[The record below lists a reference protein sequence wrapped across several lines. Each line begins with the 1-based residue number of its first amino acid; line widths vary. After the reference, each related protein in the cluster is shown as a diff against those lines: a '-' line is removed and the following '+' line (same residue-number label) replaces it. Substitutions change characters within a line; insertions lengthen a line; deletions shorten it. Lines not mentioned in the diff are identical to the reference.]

1 MHIETLVYRISTK
14 NLLQLIHIWRSVHW
28 TDITEIVALRILF
41 NENEF
46 FHYRLCLHDDYKR
59 KSTNTIMMNRRAY
72 VFYENAV
79 EIIQFSC
86 VEIGIMPKFVY
97 LLNLMATNTNNHWN
111 FIFFLH
117 HVRLC
122 MFVCVW
128 YLWASNLLFSLFP
141 YVLSF
146 KTFF

>member
-111 FIFFLH
+111 FIFFSSSCAF
-117 HVRLC
+117 VY
-122 MFVCVW
+122 VCVCVVFM
-128 YLWASNLLFSLFP
+128 SKQ
-141 YVLSF
+141 SF
-146 KTFF
+146 IFIISICVIV